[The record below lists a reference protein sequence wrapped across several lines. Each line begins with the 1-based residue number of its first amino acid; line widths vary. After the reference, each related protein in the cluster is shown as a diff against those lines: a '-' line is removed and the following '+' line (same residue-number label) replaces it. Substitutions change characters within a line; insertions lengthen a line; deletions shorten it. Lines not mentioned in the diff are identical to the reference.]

1 MTRMR
6 ARGGMKRQV
15 GTHRQHHITQPPR
28 IPNPLITAALHAS
41 DAQLIAAVSA
51 SVCKPPLAT
60 KRLASSHELLLA
72 KAFLRTEVKS
82 WGCVRGAVRVSLVGV

>member
-1 MTRMR
+1 MTHAGSWWNEEASRH
-6 ARGGMKRQV
+6 ASAAS
-15 GTHRQHHITQPPR
+15 HPQPPR
-28 IPNPLITAALHAS
+28 IPTPLITAALHAS

-72 KAFLRTEVKS
+72 KAFFRTEVKS
-82 WGCVRGAVRVSLVGV
+82 WGCVRGVVRVSLVGV